1 MNASTT
7 ARRGRRT
14 ARRSVRQAKNST
26 AMEGAARWG
35 LAARGVIYLLVGVLA
50 LQVAFGD
57 SGEQADRGG
66 ALHALTQEPFGAAV
80 IWALGIGLAGMA
92 LWRLS
97 EALVGASGSDGRKTS
112 KRLQSA
118 ARFVLYAVIAGS
130 VLAYAA
136 GDRGGSE
143 SSDKKSQDWTARVM
157 ELPAGPW
164 LVGLVGAGLVV
175 AGLWIGVRAVQRKY
189 RKHLKLSAMSK
200 RARKVVDVLGV
211 VGGVCRGAVF
221 AVAGGF
227 AVKAALSYDPGKAKG
242 VDDTLRSFAETS
254 AGPWLLA
261 AVAAGLVLFGLF
273 SFAMARWRKV

>member
-1 MNASTT
+1 MNASS
-7 ARRGRRT
+7 T
-14 ARRSVRQAKNST
+14 ARRSRRSARQAKNST
-26 AMEGAARWG
+26 AMKGAARWG
-35 LAARGVIYLLVGVLA
+35 FAARGLIYLLVGVLA
-50 LQVAFGD
+50 LQIAFGD

-66 ALHALTQEPFGAAV
+66 ALQAIAQRPFGSAV

-97 EALVGASGSDGRKTS
+97 EAVVGATGKDGMKTS

-118 ARFVLYAVIAGS
+118 ARFVLYAVISAS

-136 GDRGGSE
+136 GDRSGSQ
-143 SSDKKSQDWTARVM
+143 SSDKQSQDVTARVM
-157 ELPAGPW
+157 EMPAGPW
-164 LVGLVGAGLVV
+164 LVGLVGAGLVG
-175 AGLWIGVRAVQRKY
+175 AGLWIGLRAVQRKY
-189 RKHLKLSAMSK
+189 REHLRVSGMS
-200 RARKVVDVLGV
+200 RRTRKVVDVLGV

-227 AVKAALSYDPGKAKG
+227 LVKAAFSFDPDKAKG
-242 VDDTLRSFAETS
+242 VDDTLRTFAETP

>member
-1 MNASTT
+1 MNAAS
-7 ARRGRRT
+7 AVRRSRRT
-14 ARRSVRQAKNST
+14 ARRTARKAANST

-50 LQVAFGD
+50 LQIAFGD
-57 SGEQADRGG
+57 SGQQADRGG
-66 ALHALTQEPFGAAV
+66 ALHELAQEPFGLAV
-80 IWALGIGLAGMA
+80 IWALGLGMAGMA
-92 LWRLS
+92 VWRLS
-97 EALVGASGSDGRKTS
+97 EAVVGASGRDGRKTS

-143 SSDKKSQDWTARVM
+143 SSDRQSQDATARVM
-157 ELPAGPW
+157 EFPGGRW
-164 LVGLVGAGLVV
+164 LVAAVGAGLVV
-175 AGLWIGVRAVQRKY
+175 AGVWIAVSALRRKY
-189 RKHLKLSAMSK
+189 RKHLGLSAMS
-200 RARKVVDVLGV
+200 RRTCRVVDVLGV
-211 VGGVCRGAVF
+211 AGGVCRGAVF
-221 AVAGGF
+221 AAAGGF
-227 AVKAALSYDPGKAKG
+227 AVQAAIAYDPGKAKG
-242 VDDTLRSFAETS
+242 VDDTLRSLSETP